1 VNQDSQTLLI
11 HETPEPDFILSD
23 SVDCGSLDVVFNAL
37 DLNPTWQYQW
47 DFGDGTTSNQ
57 FGLAGH
63 QFVTN
68 GCFDVSLV
76 VTTPEGCTSNSTQLS
91 AVCIYPEPVASFS
104 IDDAVISSLAPEVT
118 FFNTSIHADSYFW
131 DFGDNTTSIT
141 QNPTHLYPSDPA
153 TYVIVLTASNFI
165 GCQDTA
171 ALTVTVFQDLSIYVP
186 NTFTP
191 DGNEYNQSFQPI
203 LSEGFKKET
212 YHLTIF
218 DRWGAVVFES
228 KDYRFGWDGT
238 YKFNE
243 HFPVKNGF
251 IFKDI
256 ICPDGTYIWK
266 ISIEVLQT
274 GEIKEFLG
282 HVNLIR

>member
-1 VNQDSQTLLI
+1 
-11 HETPEPDFILSD
+11 
-23 SVDCGSLDVVFNAL
+23 L
-37 DLNPTWQYQW
+37 DLNPTWQYNW
-47 DFGDGTTSNQ
+47 DFGDGASSNQ

-68 GCFDVSLV
+68 GCFDVSLI

-91 AVCIYPEPVASFS
+91 AVCIYPEPMASFS
-104 IDDAVISSLAPEVT
+104 IDDAVISSLAPDVT
-118 FFNTSIHADSYFW
+118 FFNTSVHADTYLW

-153 TYVIVLTASNFI
+153 TYVIILTASNLI

-171 ALTVTVFQDLSIYVP
+171 ALTVTVFQDLAIYVP

-191 DGNEYNQSFQPI
+191 DGDEFNHVFNPV
-203 LSEGFKKET
+203 LTEGFKKES
-212 YHLTIF
+212 YHLSIF
-218 DRWGAVVFES
+218 DRWGELIFES

-238 YKFNE
+238 YYKTQNRRK
-243 HFPVKNGF
+243 VT
-251 IFKDI
+251 D
-256 ICPDGTYIWK
+256 CQTDTYIWK
-266 ISIEVLQT
+266 ISIEVLQN
-274 GEIKEFLG
+274 GETKEFMG